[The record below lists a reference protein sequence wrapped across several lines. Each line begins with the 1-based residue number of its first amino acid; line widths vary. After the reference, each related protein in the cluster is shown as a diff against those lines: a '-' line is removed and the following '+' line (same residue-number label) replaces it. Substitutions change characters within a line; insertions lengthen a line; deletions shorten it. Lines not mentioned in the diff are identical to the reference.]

1 MNTQKIS
8 VIICSIEA
16 GKFARISESYKHLL
30 AGHPLEIIGIHDAKS
45 LAEGYNRGI
54 QQSSGDILIFSHDD
68 ILIIDPDFHEKIVS
82 RLATYDVLGF
92 VGTSRLITGT
102 WFGAGQPYLHGV
114 ISHARPKEAKLTI
127 DIFGVADWPII
138 SDIKAVDGLCMITKR
153 EVAVDIGFDATTFD
167 GFHLYD
173 LDFSFSAY
181 RAGYKLAVCCDIP
194 IIHES
199 TGQFDSKHQEFANR
213 FISKHGDFL
222 DAGTPADNR
231 RGQQKTP
238 AGRGALLPDYHA
250 LLRTWHPEVL
260 KRTTAAIHREALT
273 AR

>member
-1 MNTQKIS
+1 MKRPKIS
-8 VIICSIEA
+8 IIICSIEA
-16 GKFARISESYKHLL
+16 GKFARISESYKYLL

-54 QQSSGDILIFSHDD
+54 QQSTGDILIFSHDD
-68 ILIIDPDFHEKIVS
+68 ILIIDPDFPEKIIS
-82 RLATYDVLGF
+82 RLESYDVLGF
-92 VGTSRLITGT
+92 VGTSRLITST

-114 ISHARPKEAKLTI
+114 VSHARPKGAKLSI
-127 DIFGVADWPII
+127 NILGVSDWPVIG
-138 SDIKAVDGLCMITKR
+138 DIKAVDGLCMIAKR
-153 EVAVDIGFDATTFD
+153 EVATGIGFDATTFD

-199 TGQFDSKHQEFANR
+199 TGQFDSKHQEFASR

-222 DAGTPADNR
+222 DAPTPEENR
-231 RGQQKTP
+231 RDRQITP
-238 AGRGALLPDYHA
+238 EGRATLLPDYHA
-250 LLRTWHPEVL
+250 LLRTWRPEVL
-260 KRTTAAIHREALT
+260 KRTTAAIRRKILT
-273 AR
+273 AS